1 MSSISDE
8 KKLYQR
14 LKSLSDVFLLPT
26 SKPLDYK
33 SIIRTVAKHFKI
45 FTEADASVLMLN
57 NNNENLIPVFSLGI
71 PLSKIKDSTLPLS
84 TRLKDIISRPV
95 LDVRY
100 SSFMNTPLIHNRKLI
115 GLSAVFSTIPEYFH
129 TFERDKY
136 NNLLL
141 TMLASYFAV
150 SIENVTLSDSIKSL
164 ERSDERGKYAGT
176 IHIAGDVAE
185 RMKSLNQAIQRVI
198 IIVLDGVGVGAMP
211 DAHLYG
217 DEGSNTLGNIAD
229 ALGGLQL
236 PNLERLGL
244 GKIIPVKG
252 VSPSIAPSGFYGKM
266 SEISAGK
273 DTTSGHWEMTGVI
286 TKKPF
291 PTYPNGFPKE
301 IINTFTNKIGRSILG
316 NKPASGTE
324 IIQELG
330 KEHIKTGFPIVYTSA
345 DSVFQIAACEDI
357 VPISELYKM
366 CQTAREILTGEHA
379 VGRVIARPFV
389 VKNGQFIR
397 TDRRKDFSLAPPSS
411 TVLDYSLQK
420 GLEVVG
426 IGKIGD
432 IFAHKGLSEE
442 IHTHD
447 NQDGI
452 TQTIKCVKRNFK
464 GILIT
469 NLVDFDMKYGHR
481 NDVKGYADALKTFD
495 NSIPEILEALGK
507 GDVLFI
513 TADHGCDPTTPS
525 TDHSREYVPLL
536 VYGKALKSPASLGI
550 RQSFADLG
558 TTVAEILN
566 LGHLPCGQSF
576 YENLF

>member
-1 MSSISDE
+1 M
-8 KKLYQR
+8 
-14 LKSLSDVFLLPT
+14 KS
-26 SKPLDYK
+26 
-33 SIIRTVAKHFKI
+33 
-45 FTEADASVLMLN
+45 M
-57 NNNENLIPVFSLGI
+57 
-71 PLSKIKDSTLPLS
+71 
-84 TRLKDIISRPV
+84 
-95 LDVRY
+95 
-100 SSFMNTPLIHNRKLI
+100 
-115 GLSAVFSTIPEYFH
+115 
-129 TFERDKY
+129 
-136 NNLLL
+136 
-141 TMLASYFAV
+141 
-150 SIENVTLSDSIKSL
+150 
-164 ERSDERGKYAGT
+164 ERSDDQGKCAGT
-176 IHIAGDVAE
+176 IHIASDVTE
-185 RMKSLNQAIQRVI
+185 QREKWNQAMQRVI

-229 ALGGLQL
+229 VLGGLQL
-236 PNLERLGL
+236 PNLESLGL
-244 GKIIPVKG
+244 GRIIPIKG
-252 VSPSIAPSGFYGKM
+252 VSPSITPSGFYGKM

-273 DTTSGHWEMTGVI
+273 DTTSGHWEMMGVVTG
-286 TKKPF
+286 KPF

-357 VPISELYKM
+357 IPISELYKM
-366 CQTAREILTGEHA
+366 CETARETLTGEHA

-389 VKNGQFIR
+389 LKNGQFIR

-411 TVLDYSLQK
+411 TVLDHALQN
-420 GLEVVG
+420 GLEVAGV
-426 IGKIGD
+426 GKIGD

-452 TQTIKCVKRNFK
+452 TQTIKCLKRNFK

-481 NDVKGYADALKTFD
+481 NDVTGYADALKTFD
-495 NSIPEILEALGK
+495 NSIPEIIETLGK
-507 GDVLFI
+507 GDILFI

-536 VYGKALKSPASLGI
+536 VYGKGLKSPASLGI

-558 TTVAEILN
+558 ATVAEILN
-566 LGHLPCGQSF
+566 LSPLPCGQSF
-576 YENLF
+576 YKILY

>member
-14 LKSLSDVFLLPT
+14 IKTLSDVFLLPT

-33 SIIRTVAKHFKI
+33 SIIRTVTKHFKI

-57 NNNENLIPVFSLGI
+57 NNNENLTPVFSIGI

-84 TRLKDIISRPV
+84 TRLKEIVSRPV

-100 SSFMNTPLIHNRKLI
+100 SSFMNTPLIHDRKLI

-141 TMLASYFAV
+141 TILASYFAV

-164 ERSDERGKYAGT
+164 KRSDEQGKCAGT
-176 IHIAGDVAE
+176 IHIAGDVTE
-185 RMKSLNQAIQRVI
+185 QRKSCNQAIQRVI

-229 ALGGLQL
+229 VLGGLPL

-244 GKIIPVKG
+244 GRIIPIKG
-252 VSPSIAPSGFYGKM
+252 VSPSIAPLGFYGKM

-286 TKKPF
+286 TRKPF

-330 KEHIKTGFPIVYTSA
+330 KEHIETESPIVYTSA
-345 DSVFQIAACEDI
+345 DSVFQIAACEDVI
-357 VPISELYKM
+357 PISELYKM
-366 CQTAREILTGEHA
+366 CETAREILTGEHA

-411 TVLDYSLQK
+411 TLLDHVLQK

-452 TQTIKCVKRNFK
+452 THTIQCIRRNSK

-495 NSIPEILEALGK
+495 NSIPEILETLGK
-507 GDVLFI
+507 GDILFI

-558 TTVAEILN
+558 ATVADILG
-566 LGHLPCGQSF
+566 LPPLPCGWSF

>member
-8 KKLYQR
+8 KKLHQR
-14 LKSLSDVFLLPT
+14 LKTLSDVFLLPT

-33 SIIRTVAKHFKI
+33 SIIRTVTKHFKI

-57 NNNENLIPVFSLGI
+57 NNNENLTPVFSIGI
-71 PLSKIKDSTLPLS
+71 PFSKIKDSTLPLS
-84 TRLKDIISRPV
+84 TRLKDIVSRPV
-95 LDVRY
+95 LDMRY

-141 TMLASYFAV
+141 TILASYFAV
-150 SIENVTLSDSIKSL
+150 SIENVILVNSMKSI
-164 ERSDERGKYAGT
+164 ERSDEKGKCAGT
-176 IHIAGDVAE
+176 IHIAEDVTE
-185 RMKSLNQAIQRVI
+185 QKKIWNQAIQRVI

-229 ALGGLQL
+229 VLGGLQL

-244 GKIIPVKG
+244 GRIIPIKG
-252 VSPSIAPSGFYGKM
+252 VSPSVAPSGFYGKM
-266 SEISAGK
+266 SEVSAGK
-273 DTTSGHWEMTGVI
+273 DTTSGHWEMMGIVTE
-286 TKKPF
+286 KPF
-291 PTYPNGFPKE
+291 PTYPNGFPK
-301 IINTFTNKIGRSILG
+301 IITDTFINKIGRPILG

-330 KEHIKTGFPIVYTSA
+330 KEHIKTGYPIVYTSA

-357 VPISELYKM
+357 IPIPALYKM
-366 CQTAREILTGEHA
+366 CETAREILTGEHA

-389 VKNGQFIR
+389 LKNGQFIR

-411 TVLDYSLQK
+411 TVLDHALQN
-420 GLEVVG
+420 GLEVIGV
-426 IGKIGD
+426 GKIGD

-452 TQTIKCVKRNFK
+452 TQTIKCLKRNFK

-495 NSIPEILEALGK
+495 NSIPEITETLGK
-507 GDVLFI
+507 GDILFI
-513 TADHGCDPTTPS
+513 TADHGCDPTTPG

-536 VYGKALKSPASLGI
+536 VYGKGLNSSMSLGI

-558 TTVAEILN
+558 VTVTEILN
-566 LGHLPCGQSF
+566 LSPLPCGQSF
-576 YENLF
+576 YKILF

>member
-1 MSSISDE
+1 MSFISDE

-14 LKSLSDVFLLPT
+14 LKALSDVFLLPD

-33 SIIRTVAKHFKI
+33 SILRTVTKHFKV

-57 NNNENLIPVFSLGI
+57 DNNENLTPVFSIGI
-71 PLSKIKDSTLPLS
+71 PFSKIKDSTLPLS
-84 TRLKDIISRPV
+84 TRLKDIVSRPV

-141 TMLASYFAV
+141 TVLASYFAV
-150 SIENVTLSDSIKSL
+150 SIENVTLSDSMKST
-164 ERSDERGKYAGT
+164 ERFNEEGKCAGT
-176 IHIAGDVAE
+176 IHIASDVTE
-185 RMKSLNQAIQRVI
+185 QRKSWNQAIQRVI

-229 ALGGLQL
+229 VLGGLQL

-244 GKIIPVKG
+244 GRIIPIKG
-252 VSPSIAPSGFYGKM
+252 ISPSIAPSGFYGKM

-330 KEHIKTGFPIVYTSA
+330 KEHIETGFPIVYTSA

-357 VPISELYKM
+357 IPIPELYKM
-366 CQTAREILTGEHA
+366 CETAREILTGEHA

-411 TVLDYSLQK
+411 TVLDHALQK

-432 IFAHKGLSEE
+432 IFAHTGLSEE

-481 NDVKGYADALKTFD
+481 NDVTGYADALKTFD
-495 NSIPEILEALGK
+495 NSIPEILETLGE
-507 GDVLFI
+507 GDILFI
-513 TADHGCDPTTPS
+513 TADHGCDPTTLS

-536 VYGKALKSPASLGI
+536 VYGKVLKSPASLGI

-566 LGHLPCGQSF
+566 LRHLPCGQSF
-576 YENLF
+576 YKNLF

>member
-1 MSSISDE
+1 MGRQQE
-8 KKLYQR
+8 LA
-14 LKSLSDVFLLPT
+14 PT
-26 SKPLDYK
+26 CN
-33 SIIRTVAKHFKI
+33 I
-45 FTEADASVLMLN
+45 
-57 NNNENLIPVFSLGI
+57 
-71 PLSKIKDSTLPLS
+71 
-84 TRLKDIISRPV
+84 
-95 LDVRY
+95 
-100 SSFMNTPLIHNRKLI
+100 
-115 GLSAVFSTIPEYFH
+115 
-129 TFERDKY
+129 
-136 NNLLL
+136 
-141 TMLASYFAV
+141 
-150 SIENVTLSDSIKSL
+150 
-164 ERSDERGKYAGT
+164 YAMIT
-176 IHIAGDVAE
+176 
-185 RMKSLNQAIQRVI
+185 IQRVV
-198 IIVLDGVGVGAMP
+198 IIVLDSVGVGAMP
-211 DAHLYG
+211 DAYLYG

-229 ALGGLQL
+229 VLGGLSL

-244 GKIIPVKG
+244 GRIIPVKG
-252 VSPSIAPSGFYGKM
+252 VSSSIAPSGFYGKM

-273 DTTSGHWEMTGVI
+273 DTTSGHWEMMGVV
-286 TKKPF
+286 TANPF

-301 IINTFTNKIGRSILG
+301 VIDVFIKKIGRPILG

-330 KEHIKTGFPIVYTSA
+330 KQHIETGFPIVYTSA
-345 DSVFQIAACEDI
+345 DSVFQIAACEDTI
-357 VPISELYKM
+357 PISELYKM
-366 CQTAREILTGEHA
+366 CETAREILTGEHA

-397 TDRRKDFSLAPPSS
+397 TDRRKDFSLAPPSP
-411 TVLDYSLQK
+411 TILDYALQK

-426 IGKIGD
+426 VGKIGD

-452 TQTIKCVKRNFK
+452 SQTIKCLKKHFN

-495 NSIPEILEALGK
+495 NSIPEILETLGK
-507 GDVLFI
+507 GDILFI
-513 TADHGCDPTTPS
+513 TADHGCDPTTPG

-536 VYGKALKSPASLGI
+536 VYGKALKSAASLGI

-558 TTVAEILN
+558 ATIADILDIPS
-566 LGHLPCGQSF
+566 LPCGQSF

>member
-14 LKSLSDVFLLPT
+14 LKTLSDVFLLPT

-33 SIIRTVAKHFKI
+33 SIIRTVTKHFKI

-57 NNNENLIPVFSLGI
+57 NNNENLTPVFSIGI
-71 PLSKIKDSTLPLS
+71 PFSKIKDSTLPLS
-84 TRLKDIISRPV
+84 TRLKDIVSRPV

-141 TMLASYFAV
+141 TILASYFAV

-164 ERSDERGKYAGT
+164 ERSDEQGKSAGT

-185 RMKSLNQAIQRVI
+185 QRKSLNQAMQRVI

-229 ALGGLQL
+229 VLGGLQL

-244 GKIIPVKG
+244 GRIIPLKG

-273 DTTSGHWEMTGVI
+273 DTTSGHWEMTGII

-357 VPISELYKM
+357 IPISELYKM
-366 CQTAREILTGEHA
+366 CETAREILTGEHA

-397 TDRRKDFSLAPPSS
+397 TDRRKDFSLAPPSP
-411 TVLDYSLQK
+411 TILDYALQK

-452 TQTIKCVKRNFK
+452 TQTIQCIKRNFK

-481 NDVKGYADALKTFD
+481 NDVKGYAEALKSFD
-495 NSIPEILEALGK
+495 NRIPEILEAIGK

-558 TTVAEILN
+558 ATIAEILD
-566 LGHLPCGQSF
+566 LPPLPCGQSF

>member
-1 MSSISDE
+1 
-8 KKLYQR
+8 
-14 LKSLSDVFLLPT
+14 
-26 SKPLDYK
+26 
-33 SIIRTVAKHFKI
+33 
-45 FTEADASVLMLN
+45 MLN
-57 NNNENLIPVFSLGI
+57 NNDENLTPVFSIGI

-84 TRLKDIISRPV
+84 TRLKDIVSRPV
-95 LDVRY
+95 LDMRY

-141 TMLASYFAV
+141 TILASYFAV

-164 ERSDERGKYAGT
+164 KRSDEMGKCAGT
-176 IHIAGDVAE
+176 IDIASDVTE
-185 RMKSLNQAIQRVI
+185 QRNSGNQTTQKAI

-229 ALGGLQL
+229 VLGGLPL
-236 PNLERLGL
+236 PNLEKLGL
-244 GKIIPVKG
+244 GRIIPVMG

-266 SEISAGK
+266 SEVSVGK

-286 TKKPF
+286 TKTPF

-301 IINTFTNKIGRSILG
+301 IINTFTSKIGRSILG

-330 KEHIKTGFPIVYTSA
+330 TEHIKTGSPIVYTSA

-357 VPISELYKM
+357 IPISELYKM
-366 CQTAREILTGEHA
+366 CETAREILTGEHA

-389 VKNGQFIR
+389 VKNGQFSR

-411 TVLDYSLQK
+411 TLLDYALQK

-452 TQTIKCVKRNFK
+452 THTIQCIRRNFK

-481 NDVKGYADALKTFD
+481 NDVKGYANALKTFD
-495 NSIPEILEALGK
+495 KSIPEILETLGK
-507 GDVLFI
+507 GDILFI

-525 TDHSREYVPLL
+525 TDHSREYAPLL

-558 TTVAEILN
+558 ATVAEILG
-566 LGHLPCGQSF
+566 LPPLPCGRSF

>member
-1 MSSISDE
+1 MI
-8 KKLYQR
+8 
-14 LKSLSDVFLLPT
+14 
-26 SKPLDYK
+26 
-33 SIIRTVAKHFKI
+33 
-45 FTEADASVLMLN
+45 
-57 NNNENLIPVFSLGI
+57 
-71 PLSKIKDSTLPLS
+71 
-84 TRLKDIISRPV
+84 
-95 LDVRY
+95 
-100 SSFMNTPLIHNRKLI
+100 
-115 GLSAVFSTIPEYFH
+115 
-129 TFERDKY
+129 
-136 NNLLL
+136 
-141 TMLASYFAV
+141 
-150 SIENVTLSDSIKSL
+150 
-164 ERSDERGKYAGT
+164 
-176 IHIAGDVAE
+176 
-185 RMKSLNQAIQRVI
+185 IQRVI
-198 IIVLDGVGVGAMP
+198 IIVLDSVGVGAMP

-217 DEGSNTLGNIAD
+217 DEGNNTLGNIAD
-229 ALGGLQL
+229 ILGGLQL
-236 PNLERLGL
+236 PNLESLGL
-244 GKIIPVKG
+244 GRIIPIKG
-252 VSPSIAPSGFYGKM
+252 ISSSIAPSGFYGKM

-273 DTTSGHWEMTGVI
+273 DTTSGHWEMMGIVTE
-286 TKKPF
+286 KPF
-291 PTYPNGFPKE
+291 PTYPNGFPK
-301 IINTFTNKIGRSILG
+301 IIIDTFINKIGRPILG

-330 KEHIKTGFPIVYTSA
+330 KKHIKTGFPIVYTSA
-345 DSVFQIAACEDI
+345 DSVFQIAACEDVI
-357 VPISELYKM
+357 PIPELYKM
-366 CQTAREILTGEHA
+366 CETAREILTGGQA

-389 VKNGQFIR
+389 LKNGQFIR
-397 TDRRKDFSLAPPSS
+397 TDRRKDFSLAPPSF
-411 TVLDYSLQK
+411 TVLDHALQN

-426 IGKIGD
+426 VGKIGD

-452 TQTIKCVKRNFK
+452 TQTIQCIKRNFK

-481 NDVKGYADALKTFD
+481 NDVKGYAEALKSFD
-495 NSIPEILEALGK
+495 NRIPEILEAIGK

-513 TADHGCDPTTPS
+513 TADHGCDPATPS